1 MTKKTH
7 IKNIIFSQHNVYARI
22 IAFRAIDIVHKTLA
36 VVFKR
41 ELLGFR
47 HVGRL
52 EHHAIAPVARLPK

>member
-1 MTKKTH
+1 MTPYTFFSKH
-7 IKNIIFSQHNVYARI
+7 NIYARI
-22 IAFRAIDIVHKTLA
+22 IAFRAINIVRKTLA

-52 EHHAIAPVARLPK
+52 EHHAVAPVARLPK